1 MTERPRLFIEF
12 ATLDELFEQIASNL
26 RKGRAW
32 VPGRHDL
39 FPLQACELVLVHPVS
54 GQCLPL
60 PAEAVYLGSEGTPGT
75 GVEIKEPLEQLL
87 DLLENFAAVGHGEE
101 EHGEEESDKVEC
113 EKAELQ
119 DDSSE
124 ASSAPAEDGEDRR
137 APAVSAAEKVRGLNA
152 AGRERIAKRG
162 TLTERIALERAY
174 GPAVWEALLANA
186 MLSTA
191 EVAKIAKNHTATQ
204 PILAIIVAS
213 NAWLNKPEIRRALLS
228 NPRLTEQ
235 QVERT
240 LRALPMTELRL
251 VLKQAAYPG
260 RVRIKAKRLLG
271 I

>member
-1 MTERPRLFIEF
+1 MHERPRLIIEF

-39 FPLQACELVLVHPVS
+39 CPLQACELVLVHPVS

-60 PAEAVYLGSEGTPGT
+60 PAEAVYLASEGAPGT
-75 GVEIKEPLEQLL
+75 GVEIKEPLEQLIE
-87 DLLENFAAVGHGEE
+87 LLENFAAMGHGEE
-101 EHGEEESDKVEC
+101 EADQAEC
-113 EKAELQ
+113 DEAELQ

-124 ASSAPAEDGEDRR
+124 ASCALPEDREDRR
-137 APAVSAAEKVRGLNA
+137 APAVSAAAKVRGLNA

-186 MLSTA
+186 LLSTA

-240 LRALPMTELRL
+240 LRALPVTELRL

-260 RVRIKAKRLLG
+260 RVRLKAKRLLG